1 MNRKII
7 LIGAVIA
14 ITVAFTACGEK
25 EELSAEEN
33 TVDVTIDNDEN
44 TSTLSLYDNEFNIDA
59 RLIPDGL
66 DSVVDVKITS
76 NADPV
81 GFTTEVNLTDGSY
94 TEGKISYLY
103 KRFLKSFSVALFTDT
118 DRRLIKVGETGDIV
132 TIDIGDGLYTEQIPF
147 DASTNVALTYWSQ
160 VYENAISATCFIYD
174 YAFDGSQNPSIEIWT
189 SYDNTIVTYDLEWN
203 DPTQYNG
210 LPKFNN
216 YDIGIDF
223 SINGST
229 GNGEIGAS
237 DECTVYIKYN
247 GVTYTSVFNNTTSD
261 KLPIQS

>member
-14 ITVAFTACGEK
+14 GTIAFTACGDK
-25 EELSAEEN
+25 EEISVEEN
-33 TVDVTIDNDEN
+33 TVDVLIDNNEN
-44 TSTLSLYDNEFNIDA
+44 TNILSLYDNDFSIDA

-81 GFTTEVNLTDGSY
+81 GFTTQVNLTDGSY
-94 TEGKISYLY
+94 TEGKIVYLY
-103 KRFLKSFSVALFTDT
+103 KRCIKSFSVALFTDT
-118 DRRLIKVGETGDIV
+118 DKKLIKVGETGDIV
-132 TIDIGDGLYTEQIPF
+132 TIDIGNGLYTEQISF

-174 YAFDGSQNPSIEIWT
+174 YNFDGSQSPNIEVWT
-189 SYDNTIVTYDLEWN
+189 SYDDTKLTYDLEWN

-210 LPKFNN
+210 LPAFNN

-223 SINGST
+223 TINGST

-237 DECTVYIKYN
+237 DGCTVYIKYN
-247 GVTYTSVFNNTTSD
+247 GVTYTNIFHNTTSD